1 MKKIGFIGLGNMGLP
16 MVLNL
21 LEASLEVKAFDV
33 SEYAIRNGEDAGIN
47 MVKSLDVL
55 IQDIDVL
62 ITMLPND
69 SAVNDVFLNK
79 EVLQKIDKNTL
90 IIDSSTISPEV
101 ARKVSMEAAK
111 LNLSMLDAPVS
122 GGVKGA

>member
-55 IQDIDVL
+55 IQDIDV
-62 ITMLPND
+62 IYD
-69 SAVNDVFLNK
+69 FG
-79 EVLQKIDKNTL
+79 
-90 IIDSSTISPEV
+90 
-101 ARKVSMEAAK
+101 K
-111 LNLSMLDAPVS
+111 LGKFTEM
-122 GGVKGA
+122 